1 MAQAR
6 PSDYPNIF
14 VGFEIYDSRFFL
26 RWGNICKLFFFHFF
40 AEDNHA
46 MPAYLDRVSFVLYQL
61 ILSGSEIQKFSIR
74 FMAFILLSID
84 HPRRLKSGIEVVRVN
99 LAKKSPEIDIQDQ
112 RILKIKILSINGMC
126 AKTQ

>member
-26 RWGNICKLFFFHFF
+26 RWGNTWKLFFHFF
-40 AEDNHA
+40 AENNHA
-46 MPAYLDRVSFVLYQL
+46 MLVYLDRVSFVLWQL
-61 ILSGSEIQKFSIR
+61 ILSRSEIQKFSIR

-84 HPRRLKSGIEVVRVN
+84 HPRRLKSGIEVVRGN
-99 LAKKSPEIDIQDQ
+99 PAKKSPQIDIQDQ

>member
-6 PSDYPNIF
+6 PSDYQNIF

-26 RWGNICKLFFFHFF
+26 RWGNIWKLFLFHFF

-46 MPAYLDRVSFVLYQL
+46 MPAYLNRVSFVLYQL

-99 LAKKSPEIDIQDQ
+99 PAKKSPEI
-112 RILKIKILSINGMC
+112 R
-126 AKTQ
+126 

>member
-14 VGFEIYDSRFFL
+14 VGFEYTIPGFFCGGGTL
-26 RWGNICKLFFFHFF
+26 GNFFFHFF
-40 AEDNHA
+40 AENNHA
-46 MPAYLDRVSFVLYQL
+46 MPVYLDRVSFVLWQL

-99 LAKKSPEIDIQDQ
+99 PAKKSPQIDIQDQ

>member
-1 MAQAR
+1 M
-6 PSDYPNIF
+6 
-14 VGFEIYDSRFFL
+14 ET
-26 RWGNICKLFFFHFF
+26 FFFHFF
-40 AEDNHA
+40 AENNHA
-46 MPAYLDRVSFVLYQL
+46 MPVYLDRVSFVLWQL

-84 HPRRLKSGIEVVRVN
+84 NPRRLKSGIEVVRVN
-99 LAKKSPEIDIQDQ
+99 PAKESPQINIQDQ

>member
-1 MAQAR
+1 MET
-6 PSDYPNIF
+6 F
-14 VGFEIYDSRFFL
+14 
-26 RWGNICKLFFFHFF
+26 FFFHFF
-40 AEDNHA
+40 ADDNHV
-46 MPAYLDRVSFVLYQL
+46 MPVYLDRVSFVLYQL

-99 LAKKSPEIDIQDQ
+99 PAKKSPQIDIQDQ

-126 AKTQ
+126 AKPQ